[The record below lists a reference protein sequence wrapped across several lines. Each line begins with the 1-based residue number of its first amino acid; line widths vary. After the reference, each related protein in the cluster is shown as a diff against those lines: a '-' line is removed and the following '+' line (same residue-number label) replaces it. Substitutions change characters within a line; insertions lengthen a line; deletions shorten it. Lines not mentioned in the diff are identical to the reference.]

1 MNAKATQIL
10 VSIAV
15 SNRFPLEALEELFA
29 GITLAANEY
38 KVDVIGG
45 DTTSS
50 QKGMIISITVI
61 GEANEDEI
69 VYRNGAGKRIYW
81 L

>member
-1 MNAKATQIL
+1 MPLKHLGYKAVTTNISDICAMNKATQIT

-15 SNRFPLEALEELFA
+15 SNRFPLERYELFA
-29 GITLAANEY
+29 GITHAANEY

-50 QKGMIISITVI
+50 QKG
-61 GEANEDEI
+61 
-69 VYRNGAGKRIYW
+69 
-81 L
+81 